1 MNHRNFDGT
10 KAVEMGI
17 ATLAVPADDLRD
29 EVVSIAREL
38 MEKAPMVLAYTKQAM
53 RNVGDMDM
61 NMAYEYLATKG
72 MALRAADPGDTRGRG
87 MSEFLDKKTYRPGLG
102 PVSLEDE

>member
-1 MNHRNFDGT
+1 
-10 KAVEMGI
+10 
-17 ATLAVPADDLRD
+17 
-29 EVVSIAREL
+29 
-38 MEKAPMVLAYTKQAM
+38 MEKAPMVLAYTKQAV

-72 MALRAADPGDTRGRG
+72 MALRAVDSGGTRERG
-87 MSEFLDKKTYRPGLG
+87 MTEFLDKKTYRPGLG

>member
-1 MNHRNFDGT
+1 
-10 KAVEMGI
+10 
-17 ATLAVPADDLRD
+17 
-29 EVVSIAREL
+29 
-38 MEKAPMVLAYTKQAM
+38 
-53 RNVGDMDM
+53 MDM

-72 MALRAADPGDTRGRG
+72 MALRAADPKDTRGRG